1 MKKFLLPIAAVLVGA
16 TAFAEEV
23 TVKYYGNTFRD
34 SVLGWFLYIEKV
46 FVCNQQY
53 RAIQGSDI

>member
-1 MKKFLLPIAAVLVGA
+1 MKKFLLPLATVLVGA

-34 SVLGWFLYIEKV
+34 NVL
-46 FVCNQQY
+46 
-53 RAIQGSDI
+53 SDVELFIGKT